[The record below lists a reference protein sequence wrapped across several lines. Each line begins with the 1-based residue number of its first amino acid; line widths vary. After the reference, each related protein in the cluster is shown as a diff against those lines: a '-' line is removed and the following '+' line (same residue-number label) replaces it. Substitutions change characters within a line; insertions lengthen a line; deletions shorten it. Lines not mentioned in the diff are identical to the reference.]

1 MWRLSE
7 LTRRANSTS
16 VSRGFGGNFGFQ
28 LLAQLEALLGVPN
41 HAFSLRKSLSAVWCY
56 PAPTVGFAGDT
67 SRPLWES
74 SSGCHCWSAFKG
86 ENSWDIPRI
95 KKQLWN
101 DLTLYSHSSH
111 QRLLPSFGGKWC
123 LTPTALSSRK
133 VIDGKK
139 IPGCKAPMGSITA
152 LIFLRSV
159 NILHLPDFF
168 FTTKTGEFQGLVDS
182 IICPCSLCSSISSYN
197 ASNFSL
203 VKGHCSIYMGFS
215 ESQVSFNAVFF
226 EAVAPRINLDF
237 GKGYTPYWP

>member
-67 SRPLWES
+67 SRPLWDS

-133 VIDGKK
+133 MCCQTQFLHPPGIG
-139 IPGCKAPMGSITA
+139 IPSSLRYACTSLGQLGCLGINMEPVVTWIGLGPS
-152 LIFLRSV
+152 FLKRNAFSFSQWFHSPP
-159 NILHLPDFF
+159 NS
-168 FTTKTGEFQGLVDS
+168 TTLQ
-182 IICPCSLCSSISSYN
+182 
-197 ASNFSL
+197 
-203 VKGHCSIYMGFS
+203 
-215 ESQVSFNAVFF
+215 
-226 EAVAPRINLDF
+226 R
-237 GKGYTPYWP
+237 WP